1 VALTHPARGRPDR
14 QTRFGDCNETG
25 LPETILVVQ
34 GGIDSH
40 AGMVG
45 MSAVQ
50 DGEMAIVMGT
60 STVVIGQSERP
71 IFADIWGP
79 YPDAVIAGAYTLGG
93 GQTTTGSIIQW
104 LVASLAGAPAD
115 DLNRVLGSL
124 EQKAASLPPG
134 SDGLVALD
142 HFQGNRTPLK
152 DAKSRGAIWG
162 LTLWHS
168 MPHLFRAFLEANAF
182 GTRHIL
188 DNLKVWVPRIKRVLQ
203 AAECSL
209 RACCQHSRG
218 CLRHGYPT
226 GKEGET
232 ALGAAI
238 WAAWARGS
246 FPITPRRFK
255 MAKLGKSRHQN
266 KEAV

>member
-1 VALTHPARGRPDR
+1 
-14 QTRFGDCNETG
+14 
-25 LPETILVVQ
+25 
-34 GGIDSH
+34 
-40 AGMVG
+40 
-45 MSAVQ
+45 
-50 DGEMAIVMGT
+50 
-60 STVVIGQSERP
+60 
-71 IFADIWGP
+71 
-79 YPDAVIAGAYTLGG
+79 
-93 GQTTTGSIIQW
+93 
-104 LVASLAGAPAD
+104 VASLAGAPAD

-188 DNLKVWVPRIKRVLQ
+188 DNLKDHGYGIKRVFAGGGVLAQGLLQ
-203 AAECSL
+203 D
-209 RACCQHSRG
+209 SR

-226 GKEGET
+226 GKKEST

-238 WAAWARGS
+238 WEPGRGS
-246 FPITPRRFK
+246 FPLPRGSK
-255 MAKLGKSRHQN
+255 MAKSETFPPSEQKKQATLL
-266 KEAV
+266 